1 MRVVSNYVR
10 SLRTYHTAT
19 KAFACLLG
27 SLLMELSVGLREFLA
42 EFSRKPLRH
51 GLSRATSP
59 KWEAQMAGGL
69 CVKSAYGTPHP
80 SRRLDSFMRANTVR
94 P

>member
-69 CVKSAYGTPHP
+69 CVKSALRHTLSVSQARH
-80 SRRLDSFMRANTVR
+80 LLLKEKA
-94 P
+94 